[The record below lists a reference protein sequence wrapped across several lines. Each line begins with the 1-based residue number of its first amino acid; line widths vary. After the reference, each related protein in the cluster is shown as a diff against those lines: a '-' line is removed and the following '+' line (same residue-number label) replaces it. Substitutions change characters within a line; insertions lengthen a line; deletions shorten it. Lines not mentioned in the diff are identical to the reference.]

1 LCMDAVRILGQTFDL
16 NLGKLTFSP
25 SYVQAGAIVFLLFLL
40 VLTMAQFRRHLM
52 GWSLKGGLFGLFI
65 GFTLALIL
73 EGFLIVG
80 GKTAV
85 TELVGWK
92 NAPKPLLVA
101 LEAGR
106 NKLVSVLGVSDAIP
120 TSNAEVKA
128 STEKVVN
135 DYQSLNPEEAKSVR
149 KMICIP

>member
-1 LCMDAVRILGQTFDL
+1 MEAVRFLGQTFDL
-16 NLGKLTFSP
+16 NLGKITFSP
-25 SYVQAGAIVFLLFLL
+25 SFLQAGAIIVLIFLL
-40 VLTMAQFRRHLM
+40 VLTMASFRRHM
-52 GWSLKGGLFGLFI
+52 VGWSLKGGVFGLFI

-106 NKLVSVLGVSDAIP
+106 SKLVAVLGVTDEIP
-120 TSNAEVKA
+120 TSNAEIR
-128 STEKVVN
+128 STTEKVVT
-135 DYQSLNPEEAKSVR
+135 DYQSLNPVDAKAVR